1 MTTQPESAPA
11 APKPT
16 VLLLSLDKQPYFD
29 EQYAQL
35 IDSMADRATLKRA
48 SKPQQALTFLSS
60 NTPDAIFATDPA
72 LTKAKFSAVLD
83 SVKSYV
89 VNGGTVVLAGH
100 FSSFMKPLDIGRWFS
115 TKWGLPW
122 ESGDYHRTTVHLN
135 SQAQALPIQGLPSSY
150 SQKAVFLKNVAS
162 NAAWYLPSTESR
174 TESRVFAPASVDTQQ
189 TPVAF
194 GAIGS
199 GHLGYIGDV
208 NGEEGSTAVVLA
220 MCGLV

>member
-1 MTTQPESAPA
+1 MTAQDESTAVTT
-11 APKPT
+11 KRT

-29 EQYAQL
+29 EQFAQL
-35 IDSMADRATLKRA
+35 IDSLADRATLKRG
-48 SKPQQALTFLSS
+48 SKPQSTLTFLSS
-60 NTPDAIFATDPA
+60 NTPDAILITDPA

-89 VNGGTVVLAGH
+89 LNGGTVVLAGH
-100 FSSFMKPLDIGRWFS
+100 FSSFMKPMDIGRWS
-115 TKWGLPW
+115 SSKWGLPW

-135 SQAQALPIQGLPSSY
+135 SQAQALPLKGLPSSY

-162 NAAWYLPSTESR
+162 EAAWYLPSQESR
-174 TESRVFAPASVDTQQ
+174 TESHVFAPTPVDNRQ

-194 GAIGS
+194 DAIGK

-220 MCGLV
+220 MCGLA